1 MAGLLIETHL
11 AKFLLNEA
19 SKTLRWGEWDCGL
32 RIADWL
38 VERLG
43 VPDPAVHLRGRY
55 HDQASCETLIGSPYP
70 LVIARLI
77 RSAGLKR
84 TIAPTA
90 GDPGAHGR
98 AHQDQ
103 LVPGQLVDDG
113 QSIVAPAAH
122 RALGEVA
129 RRLPVA
135 EVVEADE
142 RTALAPGPLG
152 QRLGLGPGHVGAE
165 AAQPHARGR
174 GALNRSPGPSGP
186 IRPFEISPDQA
197 SWSA

>member
-90 GDPGAHGR
+90 GDPAIIRQPEGSPIASIRTARGWTIPGPR
-98 AHQDQ
+98 GVIR
-103 LVPGQLVDDG
+103 VPADARVMMAWGVDD
-113 QSIVAPAAH
+113 
-122 RALGEVA
+122 A
-129 RRLPVA
+129 RR
-135 EVVEADE
+135 D
-142 RTALAPGPLG
+142 
-152 QRLGLGPGHVGAE
+152 
-165 AAQPHARGR
+165 
-174 GALNRSPGPSGP
+174 
-186 IRPFEISPDQA
+186 
-197 SWSA
+197 